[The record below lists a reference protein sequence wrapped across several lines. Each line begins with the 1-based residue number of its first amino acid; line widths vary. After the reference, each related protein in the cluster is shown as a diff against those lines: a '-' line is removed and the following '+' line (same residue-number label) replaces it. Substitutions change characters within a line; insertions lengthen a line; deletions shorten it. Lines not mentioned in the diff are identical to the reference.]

1 MIRCY
6 IDNSKPAGPIL
17 ENVVAAVMIMTF
29 VFNLICY
36 GAVYFKIRQ
45 VAKKM
50 AGSSKSGG
58 GKYHKTAKVMM
69 LFVAVYMG
77 QWWAYIML
85 SITGLI
91 TEPHIA
97 IMWASVFF
105 SNMGGVFNFIAYS
118 FVRKK
123 QSSVSDAPPSS
134 NKTQLRQAAIKGD
147 SDKNQLKTVQET
159 TSTSG

>member
-1 MIRCY
+1 MRE
-6 IDNSKPAGPIL
+6 PAGPIL
-17 ENVVAAVMIMTF
+17 NNVVAGVMILTF
-29 VFNLICY
+29 VFNLSCY

-50 AGSSKSGG
+50 AGSSKGG

-69 LFVAVYMG
+69 LFVAVYIG
-77 QWWAYIML
+77 QWWAYIIYSL
-85 SITGLI
+85 VGLF
-91 TEPHIA
+91 TAPDPPHVA

-123 QSSVSDAPPSS
+123 QSSVSEAPPPSS
-134 NKTQLRQAAIKGD
+134 NRTQIRQTANKG
-147 SDKNQLKTVQET
+147 SLEAKNNQLKPVHET
-159 TSTSG
+159 TSSTA